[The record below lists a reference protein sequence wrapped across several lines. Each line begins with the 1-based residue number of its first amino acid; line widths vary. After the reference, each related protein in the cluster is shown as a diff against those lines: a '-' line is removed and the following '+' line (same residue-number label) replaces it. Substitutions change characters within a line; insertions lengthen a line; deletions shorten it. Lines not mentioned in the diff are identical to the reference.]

1 MGRTH
6 APIQRLMPERDDK
19 ALQRFIEI
27 ETDIEIDIEILMSLH
42 I

>member
-27 ETDIEIDIEILMSLH
+27 ETDIEILMSLQ